1 MAGGQKEMVG
11 DLAIQTPT
19 TSTAPRVVINYIHGG
34 SIDEKYNSKRK
45 RQRLLCAT
53 SVRER
58 INSIQHN
65 LSNGDAPSVD
75 DMITFPPINANRVM
89 QPHENALIPTL
100 GISGFD
106 VRRVLVDPGSSA
118 NLLQMS
124 AYRQMGLSPSV
135 LENPGRIL
143 FWFNWATTTSLGD
156 IVLPVQVGP
165 ITKNVQ
171 FLMVEDFSPFNAIM
185 GRTWLHS
192 MKVIPLHII
201 RW

>member
-1 MAGGQKEMVG
+1 MERLIKVGHLKQYIRMAGGQKEMVG

-65 LSNGDAPSVD
+65 LSNGDAPSMD

-143 FWFNWATTTSLGD
+143 F
-156 IVLPVQVGP
+156 
-165 ITKNVQ
+165 
-171 FLMVEDFSPFNAIM
+171 
-185 GRTWLHS
+185 
-192 MKVIPLHII
+192 
-201 RW
+201 